1 MKKIFIEAKSKED
14 ISEVLTKVKLNC
26 RIGLA
31 SSIQFLDQLKIANKQ
46 LKNSIIAGQVLGCNA
61 DSCRKIKNRV
71 DCFLYIGSGEFH
83 PTRVAIETSKPVYIA
98 NPLTNTFS
106 KLDSKIVENYKKSVQ
121 GKLSKFYRAEKVG
134 IIFSTKSGQNK
145 LAHIE
150 SIKKKIKKETYL
162 FVADFID
169 TRELENFPDIDIWV
183 NTACPRIEDKSIIN
197 LEDLRI

>member
-1 MKKIFIEAKSKED
+1 MKKIFIEARSKED
-14 ISEVLTKVKLNC
+14 ISEVLTKVKLNGK
-26 RIGLA
+26 IGLA
-31 SSIQFLDQLKIANKQ
+31 SSIQFLDQLKVANKK

-61 DSCRKIKNRV
+61 DNCKKIKNKV

-83 PTRVAIETSKPVYIA
+83 PTRIAIETEKPVYIA

-106 KLDSKIVENYKKSVQ
+106 KLDPKIIENYKKSVQ

-134 IIFSTKSGQNK
+134 IIFSTKPGQNQLTHVK
-145 LAHIE
+145 
-150 SIKKKIKKETYL
+150 SIKKKINKDFYL
-162 FVADFID
+162 FIADFID
-169 TRELENFPDIDIWV
+169 THELENFPDIDIWV